1 MIGGDDDDGS
11 VFGSYVSNI
20 GLERLGNVV
29 CPMDSIRVLKCAHG
43 RKYLKTSVVLYM
55 TKQKRF
61 WTTVVDFCWMLIYG
75 VKFRWEVPPSFSHP
89 SHQQK
94 MFFLAAFLTLWLYCS
109 EVQWGAFKNFN
120 GIPPIQQL
128 IDSLIQVAWNVL
140 FLWDILDLFYFQ
152 TAIDAGS
159 VCQFILWSVNI
170 SFFFFL
176 KSKFRKI
183 EMNYEHVIEFNAG
196 WW

>member
-75 VKFRWEVPPSFSHP
+75 VKFRWEVPPSFSYPP
-89 SHQQK
+89 SSHHQQK

-109 EVQWGAFKNFN
+109 EVQWVAFKNFN

-140 FLWDILDLFYFQ
+140 FLWDILDLFHFQ

-159 VCQFILWSVNI
+159 VCQFILWSVN
-170 SFFFFL
+170 SFFLLFI
-176 KSKFRKI
+176 K
-183 EMNYEHVIEFNAG
+183 
-196 WW
+196 

>member
-1 MIGGDDDDGS
+1 MPNGFDTSAQMCPRKKILKNFSCVVYDQTKKILDNRSWLLLNVDLRGQISMGGP
-11 VFGSYVSNI
+11 SNI
-20 GLERLGNVV
+20 QL
-29 CPMDSIRVLKCAHG
+29 S
-43 RKYLKTSVVLYM
+43 
-55 TKQKRF
+55 
-61 WTTVVDFCWMLIYG
+61 
-75 VKFRWEVPPSFSHP
+75 